1 MTSIILIFVI
11 IFFFVIFGSV
21 GAYLIGNYQ
30 KAEEIQKYRDAF
42 QDSNTLPVGFPSN
55 EIIFPVDYKIIKA
68 GTTDVKSGRRYSI
81 AYITYESPNLLKQ
94 IYEIDMLK
102 KGWKLDKSKTEDGN
116 DVVYLSKDNSVFII
130 TIFKSS
136 EGDSR
141 TAVHVMY
148 L

>member
-55 EIIFPVDYKIIKA
+55 EIIFPVDYKIRKQ
-68 GTTDVKSGRRYSI
+68 
-81 AYITYESPNLLKQ
+81 ELL
-94 IYEIDMLK
+94 M
-102 KGWKLDKSKTEDGN
+102 
-116 DVVYLSKDNSVFII
+116 
-130 TIFKSS
+130 
-136 EGDSR
+136 
-141 TAVHVMY
+141 
-148 L
+148 